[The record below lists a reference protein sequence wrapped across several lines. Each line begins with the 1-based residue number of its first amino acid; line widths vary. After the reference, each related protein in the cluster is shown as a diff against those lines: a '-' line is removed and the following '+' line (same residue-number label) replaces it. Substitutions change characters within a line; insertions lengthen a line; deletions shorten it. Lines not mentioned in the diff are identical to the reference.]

1 MEGIVSVFPS
11 VTLKSQTTRSW
22 DFMGFGE
29 HVDRVPTVESD
40 VIIGFIDSGIWPESE
55 SFSDKGF
62 GPPPKKWKGV
72 CNGGA
77 NFTCNRNSSY
87 DNIVALYYRKII
99 GARYYPTPDSAE
111 VNSTRDT
118 AGHGTH
124 TASTAAGNQ
133 VNHVSLFEGLAEGN
147 ARGAVPLSRIAVYKA
162 CWAAGCASHR
172 ILSAFDDAI
181 SDGADIIS
189 ISLGYNSPLEYSQD
203 VIAIGAFHAM
213 QHGILTSNSA
223 GNLGYTAFSV
233 VSNAPWMISVA
244 ATTTDRK
251 FKDKVI
257 LGDNTTLMGNVTIN
271 GFDLKGKMFPLI
283 TGYQAFNLTRCP
295 IKTNRM
301 CAEECLV
308 PNKIEGKIL
317 ICENIQDAFG
327 YDKGEAVI
335 ATIKKAHG
343 IGIIMAGEVLDADA
357 QIFPLPASLMNQ
369 TQGKRILSYINT
381 TKNSTATITKSVTVR
396 DPSNAPTVISFS
408 SRGPNSI
415 TPDILKPDISAPGVE
430 IFAAWSPVS
439 SPSQF
444 TDETRIVKYNIVS
457 GTSMACPHVSGAA
470 AYVKSFHPDW
480 SPSAIKS
487 ALMTTASPMP
497 ATRNPDR
504 EFAYGAGHLNPLKA
518 VQPGLVYEAFEDDYI
533 KMLCSIGYTSDM
545 IKLMVGNTSTS
556 SCLPNYKGTVWDL
569 NYPSMAMVLKET
581 QGKEATFTRTVTN
594 VGLPNSTYKA
604 TITFP
609 SQLTITVKPD
619 VLFFKSLNEK
629 QSFVVKVCARPSSQ
643 NVVSTSVVWSD
654 GIHNDYIVYMGKLP
668 QRSSYS
674 PLDHHQSILQEAL
687 EEGYSS

>member
-11 VTLKSQTTRSW
+11 VTLKPQTTRSW

-77 NFTCNRNSSY
+77 NFTCNRY

-99 GARYYPTPDSAE
+99 GARYYPKPDSAE

-133 VNHVSLFEGLAEGN
+133 VNHVSLFDGLAEGN

-162 CWAAGCASHR
+162 CWAAGCASHQ

-223 GNLGYTAFSV
+223 GNLGYTTFSV

-251 FKDKVI
+251 FIDKVI

-295 IKTNRM
+295 IKTNR
-301 CAEECLV
+301 
-308 PNKIEGKIL
+308 
-317 ICENIQDAFG
+317 
-327 YDKGEAVI
+327 
-335 ATIKKAHG
+335 
-343 IGIIMAGEVLDADA
+343 
-357 QIFPLPASLMNQ
+357 
-369 TQGKRILSYINT
+369 
-381 TKNSTATITKSVTVR
+381 NSTATITKSVTVR

-444 TDETRIVKYNIVS
+444 PDETRIVKYNIVS

-545 IKLMVGNTSTS
+545 IKLMVGNTSTT
-556 SCLPNYKGTVWDL
+556 SCPPNYKGTVWDL
-569 NYPSMAMVLKET
+569 NYPSMAMVLKEA

-609 SQLTITVKPD
+609 SQLTITVNPD

-654 GIHNDYIVYMGKLP
+654 GIHNVRSPIVAYYANITNPNNSKN
-668 QRSSYS
+668 
-674 PLDHHQSILQEAL
+674 
-687 EEGYSS
+687 